1 MESLEAV
8 LNLLTTGPQ
17 PARVIDRIRQH
28 VLLFAQDLDRQRD
41 EAKRVT
47 TEAEE
52 RQASL
57 AQRIEAFDAAIK
69 VLNTEN
75 LTCRVKDLDLS
86 RVTDHESTRY
96 VARLLSR
103 CDLSNILRVA
113 IGECSRKIT
122 TAWEGLEKILGAP
135 KESVSTDLS
144 NFKYAVVPRLE
155 SLNSQIGA
163 LDSFLFQRLGEILSL
178 EQVKDAVR
186 EQVGT
191 MSSEIKE
198 NLWLGFSECRDL
210 SRRNLQ
216 LTSTGQDVIK
226 AADRRLDVNLQTAL
240 ATQTADQRRNQ
251 LGATKDSLQ
260 QALKDQVAPWQAQ
273 FGALATEDS
282 IQQALS
288 SQSKQLRESLGAFI
302 TKDGLQQV
310 LDDQTARLQNHATL
324 QGILDAHTAKWQESL
339 SSSLSA
345 AISQALAS
353 HSDREHQRAIAEYQ
367 QTIANQDAAAIQN
380 WTTYR
385 AGLDAERE
393 KGSELARKVN
403 ETLESHQQECSQKD
417 QQIQDAHTTVQK
429 MGVLIHSRDSELAD
443 KDGSIRDLEQRLQ
456 SNEARAKRAD
466 DEIRAL
472 KSQRDEAALRAPGPT
487 PAKTQLET
495 PDPRK
500 RPRSPG
506 LQGEATRLSKMFL
519 ELSELSRD
527 IPLLPE
533 HVGTV
538 EMHDIA
544 LKVAPMILE
553 PDMKRGLMRFLD
565 AKKEQWHCV
574 EDVCIRGVSAEPN
587 PRR

>member
-1 MESLEAV
+1 MTQTLHPQIITMESLEAV

-57 AQRIEAFDAAIK
+57 AQKIEAFDAAIK

-103 CDLSNILRVA
+103 CDLSNVLRVA

-135 KESVSTDLS
+135 KESVLTDLS
-144 NFKYAVVPRLE
+144 NFKDAVVPRLE

-191 MSSEIKE
+191 MSSEIKK

-226 AADRRLDVNLQTAL
+226 AADRRLDVSLQTAL
-240 ATQTADQRRNQ
+240 ATQTAD
-251 LGATKDSLQ
+251 
-260 QALKDQVAPWQAQ
+260 LKDH
-273 FGALATEDS
+273 LAVLLT
-282 IQQALS
+282 A
-288 SQSKQLRESLGAFI
+288 KVFAKRPSLGINLA
-302 TKDGLQQV
+302 LPR
-310 LDDQTARLQNHATL
+310 TACN
-324 QGILDAHTAKWQESL
+324 
-339 SSSLSA
+339 
-345 AISQALAS
+345 
-353 HSDREHQRAIAEYQ
+353 
-367 QTIANQDAAAIQN
+367 
-380 WTTYR
+380 
-385 AGLDAERE
+385 
-393 KGSELARKVN
+393 
-403 ETLESHQQECSQKD
+403 
-417 QQIQDAHTTVQK
+417 
-429 MGVLIHSRDSELAD
+429 
-443 KDGSIRDLEQRLQ
+443 
-456 SNEARAKRAD
+456 KR
-466 DEIRAL
+466 
-472 KSQRDEAALRAPGPT
+472 
-487 PAKTQLET
+487 
-495 PDPRK
+495 
-500 RPRSPG
+500 
-506 LQGEATRLSKMFL
+506 
-519 ELSELSRD
+519 
-527 IPLLPE
+527 
-533 HVGTV
+533 
-538 EMHDIA
+538 
-544 LKVAPMILE
+544 
-553 PDMKRGLMRFLD
+553 
-565 AKKEQWHCV
+565 
-574 EDVCIRGVSAEPN
+574 
-587 PRR
+587 